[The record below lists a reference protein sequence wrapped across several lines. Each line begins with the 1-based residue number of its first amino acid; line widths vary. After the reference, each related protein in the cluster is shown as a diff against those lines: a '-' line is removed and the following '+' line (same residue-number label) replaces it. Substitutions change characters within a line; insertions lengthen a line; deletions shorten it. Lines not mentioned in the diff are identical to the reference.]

1 MSVCDVVYIMRF
13 SDFMDQISNNWRR
26 LEERIARAAELADR
40 AAAEVEVVAITKTR
54 SAAAVEAAIRAGL
67 RHVGE
72 NKVQEAEAKKTDV
85 GGAAS
90 WHFVGHLQTNKAGK
104 AVALF
109 DLVQSVDSVR
119 LATALDRRA
128 AGASRCLDI
137 LIQVNTSGAAQQHGV
152 FPDDLIP
159 LTEGI
164 AGLPHLRLRGLM
176 TIAEHC
182 ENSSQVRSCF
192 SLLRTLGERLA
203 AARIEGVDMR
213 YLSMGMSADFE
224 LAIAEGANLVRLGTA
239 IFGPRRD

>member
-1 MSVCDVVYIMRF
+1 
-13 SDFMDQISNNWRR
+13 MDQIAHNWRR
-26 LEERIARAAELADR
+26 LEERIARAAESVGR
-40 AAAEVEVVAITKTR
+40 SPAEIDVVAITKTR
-54 SAAAVEAAIRAGL
+54 PAAAVEAAIRAGL

-72 NKVQEAEAKKTDV
+72 NKVQEAEAKKAEIEL
-85 GGAAS
+85 GQGPAHGAAK

-109 DLVQSVDSVR
+109 DLVQSVDSTR

-137 LIQVNTSGAAQQHGV
+137 LIQVNTSGAVQQRGV
-152 FPDDLIP
+152 SPDELIS
-159 LTEGI
+159 LAEET
-164 AGLPHLRLRGLM
+164 AGLSHLRLRGLM

-182 ENSSQVRSCF
+182 EDERQVRSCF
-192 SLLRTLGERLA
+192 SRLRELGERLTA
-203 AARIEGVDMR
+203 TRIEGVDMR